1 MDCQL
6 WTKEKSRETLHG
18 AKGIKKCFEQS
29 LARLY
34 PDYVDVT
41 PENILNLIKEN
52 QFVDTSRIQEAAN
65 NVGDSV
71 SSDLVSD
78 AFMAGLDDF

>member
-1 MDCQL
+1 MYF
-6 WTKEKSRETLHG
+6 K
-18 AKGIKKCFEQS
+18 
-29 LARLY
+29 
-34 PDYVDVT
+34 
-41 PENILNLIKEN
+41 NLIKEN
-52 QFVDTSRIQEAAN
+52 QFVDTSRIQEDAN